1 MKPAPFVYHA
11 PTSLEQAVQ
20 MLDELEGDV
29 KVTAGGQSLLP
40 MMNLRIARPDHLVDL
55 RLVEC
60 LSGVKLTDTHMVV
73 GATTTHRTI
82 ETSPV
87 VRRAAPLLSE
97 MASNIGHIPI
107 RERGTIGGS
116 VSLADP
122 TAELPLASLMLD
134 AQMTLNSV
142 RGTRSVKADQFFH
155 SALQTELAEDE
166 ILTSLTFP
174 LTDGRCGSAFVEF
187 SRRKGD
193 FCIVGVAA
201 LVRVSDGRFETA
213 RIGLCGVS
221 DRPFLSKAAEQLA
234 GEPVSQSTTN
244 RIADA
249 ISAEIEPIVD
259 GRAEV
264 ADRRDIARAPIKRAL
279 PLACERA
286 VAAAQG
292 GSQ

>member
-11 PTSLEQAVQ
+11 PTSLEQAAQ
-20 MLDELEGDV
+20 LLAKLDGDIEII
-29 KVTAGGQSLLP
+29 AGGQSLLP

-55 RLVEC
+55 RWVEC
-60 LSGVKLTDTHMVV
+60 LSGVTLTDTHLSV

-87 VRRAAPLLSE
+87 VQGAIPLLSE

-122 TAELPLASLMLD
+122 TAEFPLASVMLD
-134 AQMTLNSV
+134 AEMTLSSV
-142 RGTRSVKADQFFH
+142 RGTRTVEADQFFH

-166 ILTSLTFP
+166 ILTRLTFP
-174 LTDGRCGSAFVEF
+174 LTDQWNGSAFMEF

-201 LVRVSDGRFETA
+201 LVRVKDGRFEAA

-221 DRPFLSKAAEQLA
+221 DRPFLSGLAEGLVAKPVDEAAI
-234 GEPVSQSTTN
+234 SQ
-244 RIADA
+244 IAEA
-249 ISAEIEPIVD
+249 ISAEIDPMTD

-264 ADRRDIARAPIKRAL
+264 ADRRDIARALVKRTL
-279 PLACERA
+279 SLACERA
-286 VAAAQG
+286 VLAAQG
-292 GSQ
+292 GNQ